1 MFAPI
6 RRYFSFQRL
15 YYEVWRNLPTNDQKT
30 LFMEALANYG
40 FDKKEPEFV
49 GDAELVRAWQTVKA
63 DLTFSWEQQE
73 YGTHGGN
80 MSGISRKS
88 KAVKSAVK
96 QGKTKDSCH
105 SEIELQSADE
115 LESFPD
121 SGEMTE
127 RFFDMMKDNGL
138 ELLVSVDSPITPN
151 QMRWLYDNIG
161 SILTTSICRYCQ
173 QLILDNGGNKY
184 FEEPGNQYKTV
195 GALIIAIYKQ
205 ARDSFNQWLSE
216 TFPKVSAM
224 AGRLSF
230 SQYQVLRY
238 KYGRVNL
245 MLKLSQLN
253 AKKVI
258 FKNATAFRVID
269 NWLQTSISKSHSSK
283 FCLPAFDDCVEN
295 STIDQCFPGY
305 DKEFDLP
312 CFQPLKY

>member
-1 MFAPI
+1 MIAPI

-15 YYEVWRNLPTNDQKT
+15 YFEVWRNLPTNEQKT

-40 FDKKEPEFV
+40 FDKSEPEF
-49 GDAELVRAWQTVKA
+49 GDDAELVRAWQTVKA
-63 DLTFSWEQQE
+63 DLIFSWGQQE
-73 YGTHGGN
+73 SGKHGGN
-80 MSGISRKS
+80 MSGISRKT
-88 KAVKSAVK
+88 KAVKSVTK
-96 QGKTKDSCH
+96 ESKTKEACH
-105 SEIELQSADE
+105 SETEPISTDV

-127 RFFDMMKDNGL
+127 RFSDMMKYNDL
-138 ELLVSVDSPITPN
+138 DLLVSVVSPLTPN

-161 SILTTSICRYCQ
+161 SILTISICRYCQ

-216 TFPKVSAM
+216 TFPKVYAM
-224 AGRLSF
+224 EGRLSF
-230 SQYQVLRY
+230 SQYQELRY
-238 KYGRVNL
+238 RYGRVNL

-258 FKNATAFRVID
+258 FKNATAFGVIG
-269 NWLQTSISKSHSSK
+269 NWLQSSISKSHNSK
-283 FCLPAFDDCVEN
+283 FSLPAFDDCIEN
-295 STIDQCFPGY
+295 ATIDQCFPGY
-305 DKEFDLP
+305 DKEFDFP
-312 CFQPLKY
+312 CYQPIKT